1 MGDFIKNKRIGKH
14 VTLHANGKISHKI
27 Y

>member
-1 MGDFIKNKRIGKH
+1 MGDYLKGKLIGKH
-14 VTLHANGKISHKI
+14 VTLHANGDITSKD